1 MAKVNQIR
9 HFVDRN
15 VERQLVREYLLKET
29 ERAGFGG
36 LHFERAFDNQS
47 ICTKVTL
54 QAERVGMVIGRR
66 GRVINELQRRIR
78 DDFNLENPKL
88 QVEEIDRPALNAQV
102 MASKLASA
110 LERGWYFRRAG
121 HSTVLNIVE
130 AGAKG
135 CLIILSGK
143 LTGSRHR
150 TEKFLKGHIK
160 FCGEIAL
167 THMDIGFATAV
178 KKLGTIGCTVAIMK
192 PGAKLPHEVEILTR
206 EEAGL
211 APYIEPTPLDE
222 PVEVKESTEEEAPDD
237 SVVEKELTE
246 EEAEEELAKIAKLA
260 EEQAAVAEEPTEEA
274 VAEEPAAGEAVV
286 EEPAAE
292 EPAEEPVAE
301 EPAAEEE
308 TEEPAEEAVAEEP
321 AAEEETE
328 EPAEEAVVEEPAA
341 EEAAAEEAVA
351 EEPAAAEEATE
362 EAPAA
367 ESESESSDETS
378 EEEAKS

>member
-9 HFVDRN
+9 HFVNRN

-88 QVEEIDRPALNAQV
+88 QVEEIDRPAINAQV

-192 PGAKLPHEVEILTR
+192 PGSKLPHEVEILTR

-211 APYIEPTPLDE
+211 EPYVEPTPLDE
-222 PVEVKESTEEEAPDD
+222 PVKVKEPTEEEAPDD
-237 SVVEKELTE
+237 SVVEEELTE
-246 EEAEEELAKIAKLA
+246 EETEAVLADIAKLA
-260 EEQAAVAEEPTEEA
+260 EEQAAVAEEP
-274 VAEEPAAGEAVV
+274 AEEGVA

-292 EPAEEPVAE
+292 EPAEEGVAE
-301 EPAAEEE
+301 EPA
-308 TEEPAEEAVAEEP
+308 AEEAVAEEP
-321 AAEEETE
+321 AAEE
-328 EPAEEAVVEEPAA
+328 
-341 EEAAAEEAVA
+341 AVA
-351 EEPAAAEEATE
+351 EEPAVEESAAEEA
-362 EAPAA
+362 AAA

>member
-9 HFVDRN
+9 HFVNRN

-66 GRVINELQRRIR
+66 GKVINELQRRIR

-211 APYIEPTPLDE
+211 EPYVEPTPLDE
-222 PVEVKESTEEEAPDD
+222 PVKVKEPTDEEASDD
-237 SVVEKELTE
+237 SVVEEELTE
-246 EEAEEELAKIAKLA
+246 EEAEAVLADIAKLA
-260 EEQAAVAEEPTEEA
+260 EEQAAVAEEP
-274 VAEEPAAGEAVV
+274 AA
-286 EEPAAE
+286 
-292 EPAEEPVAE
+292 
-301 EPAAEEE
+301 
-308 TEEPAEEAVAEEP
+308 EEPAEEAVAEEP

-328 EPAEEAVVEEPAA
+328 EVP
-341 EEAAAEEAVA
+341 
-351 EEPAAAEEATE
+351 T
-362 EAPAA
+362 A

>member
-9 HFVDRN
+9 HFVNRN

-36 LHFERAFDNQS
+36 LHFERAFDNQA

-78 DDFNLENPKL
+78 DDFKLENPKL

-130 AGAKG
+130 SGAKG

-206 EEAGL
+206 EEVGL
-211 APYIEPTPLDE
+211 APYVEPTPLDE
-222 PVEVKESTEEEAPDD
+222 PVKVKEPTEEEAPDD
-237 SVVEKELTE
+237 SVEETELTE
-246 EEAEEELAKIAKLA
+246 EEAEAELAAIAQLA
-260 EEQAAVAEEPTEEA
+260 EEQAAVVEEPTEEA
-274 VAEEPAAGEAVV
+274 AAEEPAEEAAAEEPAEEAAA

-292 EPAEEPVAE
+292 EPAEEAAAE
-301 EPAAEEE
+301 EPAA
-308 TEEPAEEAVAEEP
+308 
-321 AAEEETE
+321 
-328 EPAEEAVVEEPAA
+328 EEPAA
-341 EEAAAEEAVA
+341 EEAAAEEPAA
-351 EEPAAAEEATE
+351 EEPAAEEPAEEAAAE

-378 EEEAKS
+378 EEEAES